1 MDRYKIIP
9 EEEYT
14 LFNRQLVDVADYS
27 KRRELKINQYKKE
40 KELRARIEV
49 KISCWSLPTL
59 RLTCVRIENSQGE
72 GTNLSIGR
80 HFNWLR
86 SPVFSPTFSFINP
99 KWSRRTRLG
108 SRRDPPRNNSSSPP
122 SIIHSIKYTATK
134 YETRTR
140 TSPKC
145 SS

>member
-14 LFNRQLVDVADYS
+14 LFNRQLVDVVDYS

-72 GTNLSIGR
+72 GTNPSIGR
-80 HFNWLR
+80 HFN
-86 SPVFSPTFSFINP
+86 
-99 KWSRRTRLG
+99 
-108 SRRDPPRNNSSSPP
+108 
-122 SIIHSIKYTATK
+122 
-134 YETRTR
+134 
-140 TSPKC
+140 
-145 SS
+145 